1 MKIIS
6 YTTQKCRPFQ
16 EEEETVTQR
25 LEPYVPIFYMGALV
39 KTQVENWLSKLFDL
53 QGQIIY
59 VSDQAVLS

>member
-1 MKIIS
+1 M
-6 YTTQKCRPFQ
+6 CPF
-16 EEEETVTQR
+16 
-25 LEPYVPIFYMGALV
+25 FNMGALV